1 MGLRIRTNVQS
12 LSAQRQLAMST
23 KAQGET
29 MEKLASG
36 QRINKSAD
44 DAAGLAISEQMRA
57 NIRSLGQAKRNAND
71 GVSLIQTAEGSMN
84 EISNILIRM
93 RELTTQAASDTVSNV
108 ERAYTNREYSKLVD
122 EIDRISATTEF
133 NGVKVLDG
141 GVSSGLENM
150 MIHVGAGD
158 GSEENTDTITFE
170 TELVKL
176 DSGVLNLGNGEEIGP
191 IEPGGDFDRS
201 NIVEKLDILDNAISM
216 VADKRALLGSQQSR
230 LSKTINNLGVA
241 IENQS
246 VAQSRIRDA
255 DFAAETAELTQV
267 GIRQQA
273 GAAVLRQANS
283 APEVALGLLR

>member
-141 GVSSGLENM
+141 GESSGLENM

-176 DSGVLNLGNGEEIGP
+176 DSEVLNLGNGEEIGP

-201 NIVEKLDILDNAISM
+201 DIVEKLDILDNAISM

>member
-141 GVSSGLENM
+141 GESSGLENM

-176 DSGVLNLGNGEEIGP
+176 DSEVLNLGNGEEIGP